1 MVRSGEPGTSLTVS
15 LVLSLMER
23 GDGDRRL
30 LWPWFFHL
38 VHGAIRLE
46 VLKEAPHPSLGL
58 SWRSVLG
65 PCSCPLRGNGKG
77 W

>member
-1 MVRSGEPGTSLTVS
+1 MAGR
-15 LVLSLMER
+15 R
-23 GDGDRRL
+23 DGDRRL

-77 W
+77 WQLASEEL

>member
-1 MVRSGEPGTSLTVS
+1 MAGR
-15 LVLSLMER
+15 R
-23 GDGDRRL
+23 DGDRRL